1 MLFDQAKKIISKHK
15 KELTRL
21 GVRALAL
28 FGSVARNE
36 GSSKSDVDVLIEL
49 DAKRGLFEFVD
60 IKHYLEKLLGCEV
73 DLVTKN
79 ALHPALKKRILQEAK
94 HVF

>member
-1 MLFDQAKKIISKHK
+1 MLYREAKKILNSRK
-15 KELTRL
+15 KTLLKL
-21 GVRALAL
+21 GVLSLSL

-36 GSSKSDVDVLIEL
+36 GSAKSDVDILI
-49 DAKRGLFEFVD
+49 DFDTKKGLFAFVELRN
-60 IKHYLEKLLGCEV
+60 YLKDLLGREV

-79 ALHPALKKRILQEAK
+79 ALHPALKKRILREAK

>member
-1 MLFDQAKKIISKHK
+1 MLFQEAEAILNSHK
-15 KELTRL
+15 
-21 GVRALAL
+21 RALLCLGTRALSL

-36 GSSKSDVDVLIEL
+36 GTSVSDVDILI
-49 DAKRGLFEFVD
+49 DFDSKKGLFGFVSL
-60 IKHYLEKLLGCEV
+60 KNYLEKLLGREV

-79 ALHPALKKRILQEAK
+79 ALHPTLKKKILREAK